1 MHIDGTEIRRTR
13 KIKGTS
19 QVALAKRVGAGV
31 NTISSIERGY
41 LQPETRLVDAIADA
55 LEADAKCFYTDQ
67 PLSPQQTAPAIGKV
81 IHKARLAAKLR
92 QKDLAKLIGCKDITI
107 SHIECAYRR
116 PSRELFATIIK
127 ALQLE
132 PDQYRDLLPQT
143 TGPDLSEPPT
153 DIGRAIQRARWATGM
168 RQVDL
173 AGIVGCSVNV
183 ISHIERGN
191 RYPSGGLADTIA
203 KALHVDLR
211 NWPPAKRSPP
221 KRLSIPP
228 PSYLGEAIQRA
239 RRSAGLSQRELAD
252 MAGCHKLDVDRIEVG
267 HRRQPPRELTTNIA
281 NVLKVNMAD
290 WPDVNRPK
298 LKTPPPERPASTG
311 EAIQRARRAAGLRQ
325 RELADL
331 IGCGDGLISNIER
344 GYRSPPRSLLVTL
357 AKVLHVDPSD
367 LAGRPGPRPRGSQPE
382 SRLPNGA

>member
-1 MHIDGTEIRRTR
+1 MHIDGIEIRRTR
-13 KIKGTS
+13 KIKGIS
-19 QVALAKRVGAGV
+19 QLALAKRVGAGV

-41 LQPETRLVDAIADA
+41 LQPEARLIDAIADA
-55 LEADAKCFYTDQ
+55 LQADAKCFYTDL
-67 PLSPQQTAPAIGKV
+67 PLSPLQTAPEIGKA
-81 IHKARLAAKLR
+81 IRKARLVAKLR

-116 PSRELFATIIK
+116 PSRNLFATIIK

-132 PDQYRDLLPQT
+132 PDQYRNLLPQT

-153 DIGRAIQRARWATGM
+153 DIGRAIQRARWAAGM

-173 AGIVGCSVNV
+173 AGVVGCSINV

-191 RYPSGGLADTIA
+191 RYPSGELAGAIA
-203 KALHVDLR
+203 EALHVDLR
-211 NWPPAKRSPP
+211 DWPPVKRAPRERP
-221 KRLSIPP
+221 SIPP

-239 RRSAGLSQRELAD
+239 RRSAGLSQQELAD
-252 MAGCHKLDVDRIEVG
+252 MVGCHKVDVDHIEVG
-267 HRRQPPRELTTNIA
+267 HRRQPARELTTNIA
-281 NVLKVNMAD
+281 NVLKVDLAD
-290 WPDVNRPK
+290 WPDVNHPR
-298 LKTPPPERPASTG
+298 LKALPPERPASAG

-331 IGCGDGLISNIER
+331 VGCGDGLISNIER
-344 GYRSPPRSLLVTL
+344 GYRSPPRSLLVTV

-382 SRLPNGA
+382 SQPPDGA

>member
-1 MHIDGTEIRRTR
+1 MPRPPHIISIITMHIDGTEIRRTR
-13 KIKGTS
+13 KIKGIS
-19 QVALAKRVGAGV
+19 QLALARRVGASV

-41 LQPETRLVDAIADA
+41 LQPDPRLIDAIADA
-55 LEADAKCFYTDQ
+55 LQADARCFCTDQ

-81 IHKARLAAKLR
+81 LRKARLAAGLR
-92 QKDLAKLIGCKDITI
+92 QKDLAKLISCKDITV

-116 PSRELFATIIK
+116 PSRKLFATIIK
-127 ALQLE
+127 ALKLE
-132 PDQYRDLLPQT
+132 PDQYRGLLPQT

-173 AGIVGCSVNV
+173 ARIVGCSVNV

-191 RYPSGGLADTIA
+191 RYPSGELADAIA
-203 KALHVDLR
+203 EALHVDLR
-211 NWPPAKRSPP
+211 DWPPAKRVSPEP
-221 KRLSIPP
+221 PSIPP

-239 RRSAGLSQRELAD
+239 RRSAGLSQQELAH
-252 MAGCHKLDVDRIEVG
+252 MVGCHKVDVDRIEVG

-281 NVLKVNMAD
+281 NVLKVDLAD
-290 WPDVNRPK
+290 WPDTNHPR
-298 LKTPPPERPASTG
+298 LKAPPPEGPASAG

-331 IGCGDGLISNIER
+331 VGCGDGLISNIER
-344 GYRSPPRSLLVTL
+344 GYRSPPRSLLATV

-367 LAGRPGPRPRGSQPE
+367 LAGGPGAHP
-382 SRLPNGA
+382 